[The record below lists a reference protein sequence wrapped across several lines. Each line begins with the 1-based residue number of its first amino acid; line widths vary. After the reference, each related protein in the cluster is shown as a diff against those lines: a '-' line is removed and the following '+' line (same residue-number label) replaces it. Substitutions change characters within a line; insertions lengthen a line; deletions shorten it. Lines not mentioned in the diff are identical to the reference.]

1 LTPKTKKDELAQGL
15 GKESQKTE
23 YKKKDVD
30 DLKELEEKFKE
41 VEQEAKETHDRLLR
55 VSAEFENFKKR
66 SSRQMSEFKKYANES
81 LLLDILAVVDNLDRA
96 IDFAANDE
104 AEKESLIEGVKITIK
119 EIFKIFEKYSVKP
132 IKAMGETFD
141 PAFHQAIMNEESDKY
156 SENTVIN
163 ELQKGYMIHDR
174 LLRPAMV
181 VVSVKK
187 KKDEDDEE

>member
-1 LTPKTKKDELAQGL
+1 
-15 GKESQKTE
+15 
-23 YKKKDVD
+23 
-30 DLKELEEKFKE
+30 
-41 VEQEAKETHDRLLR
+41 
-55 VSAEFENFKKR
+55 
-66 SSRQMSEFKKYANES
+66 MSEFKKYANES